1 VRGEKTRCWTK
12 KIHLDYKS
20 QLEYKILRGFEVSVK
35 RQLISRTVTLR
46 FVQALVIG
54 IVVVWVAL
62 DQALK
67 AWVVGN
73 IPLNTYDYV
82 QAIPGFLSLA
92 HVTNTG
98 AAWSLFSGA
107 TPVLIAVRIVVGA
120 AILIWVLRHPK
131 QPMVNAVA
139 YSLIVGGAFGNAIDG
154 LLRGHVVDMLQ
165 SHWLS
170 AVYRVIGGGNIF
182 PIFNIADIG
191 VVSGVI
197 LLIIASLI
205 QDRKRAR
212 DPLTPIR

>member
-1 VRGEKTRCWTK
+1 M
-12 KIHLDYKS
+12 
-20 QLEYKILRGFEVSVK
+20 
-35 RQLISRTVTLR
+35 
-46 FVQALVIG
+46 QALVIS
-54 IVVVWVAL
+54 IVILWVGL

-82 QAIPGFLSLA
+82 QTIPGFLSLA

-107 TPVLIAVRIVVGA
+107 TPVLIVVRFVVGT
-120 AILIWVLRHPK
+120 AILIWVLRHPQ
-131 QPMVNAVA
+131 QPRVNAIA
-139 YSLIVGGAFGNAIDG
+139 YALIVGGAFGNAIDG

-170 AVYRVIGGGNIF
+170 AVYRLFGGGNIF
-182 PIFNIADIG
+182 PIFNIADVG
-191 VVSGVI
+191 VVSGVL
-197 LLIIASLI
+197 LLIVASLI
-205 QDRKRAR
+205 QDRRRAR